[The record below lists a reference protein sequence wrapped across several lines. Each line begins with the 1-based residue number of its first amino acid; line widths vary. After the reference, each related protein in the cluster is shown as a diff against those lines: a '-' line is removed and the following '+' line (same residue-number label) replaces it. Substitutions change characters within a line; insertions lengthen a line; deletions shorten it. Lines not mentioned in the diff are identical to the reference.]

1 VISNILRLS
10 QKNSPLSATS
20 PSISKSILSRA
31 RGTLYLLLERLASIT
46 RPFLALCCLCCLC
59 FSSTLMETDDI
70 WPTDLSHPNPSFHHD
85 PSQPS
90 INTPSLASPLES
102 FSMGQSNSISR
113 AEISPVETPLARSQI
128 PSMVSDD
135 IHQPDDIATSQ
146 TQEQSSSRRLR
157 RRTRNVISQGPGS
170 TTTPSSSQS
179 EPYNWRGGRMQPTH
193 TTGRAPRP
201 LDAPLAVWDDP
212 LLTDEPDLRENPGQT
227 RPSTFRQSSYM
238 TRMASR
244 LMPRYTTASSTDTED
259 DTREEGRAVRRRLSD
274 RFSMAPDIQF
284 DPVRYDSTILAERRR
299 RIITRLRNRTPLGPS
314 DLPAQERNQPEN
326 RSDGTRSSTGARPI
340 EPPTS
345 ANGPA
350 TLSTQRPSTARSRF
364 SSLRNSIH
372 LSLTRLATPPDRASI
387 FHETD
392 AQSESPRLQMPAS
405 ASDTFL
411 PRLPTP
417 NLGLDL
423 DPTRAMTPLHLTNPT
438 PFRPPTPPPR
448 RLTPPPPPDGDVRR
462 LPHALRGGPT
472 RPRPGED
479 QAAMLSRLLSHAAAL
494 TAVSLVGDNQH
505 ALSDAR
511 DVGGDNVDGSFE
523 GFLQALQNGR
533 LAAALRNGGSEMGGG
548 SAAANGETNVTPVNF
563 FRMFR
568 FGTIGGGTGGN
579 TSTNNNSN
587 PVGRRLRRHQNQT
600 APSDAPNEEE
610 EGRMVPVIIVG
621 IRSMTSEEGAER
633 EGGNTTPPFFDM
645 LQDLAMEDEAPRGRA
660 GGFLRRTDGR
670 SRFSRSRR
678 PSLSSTFPANYDSQ
692 RHHRGNTVSSTS
704 SQPEAIPTAGT
715 SLMSLP
721 TVLSDT
727 PPGPNPPPT
736 TPADPSL
743 SALSSGTTTPN
754 RQSSTSS
761 ANHTPLFPNHARENG
776 ARRQTSIFEPTE
788 EESHA
793 SPRNPRRRRVSDSE
807 FSRYRN
813 YGLGS
818 SRRNGMVGDSGPSTE
833 GIESDSGR
841 SRRGQTET
849 TNRSWIIY
857 VLGGSYPEDHPILT
871 TPSLFTDVS
880 SKHPLLLLCIT
891 RCGFSHSWRMLTHS
905 EIDSLHP
912 MKICCSLLRCWVLRS
927 HL

>member
-1 VISNILRLS
+1 MGTDGVRSTDLCHLN
-10 QKNSPLSATS
+10 
-20 PSISKSILSRA
+20 PSI
-31 RGTLYLLLERLASIT
+31 
-46 RPFLALCCLCCLC
+46 
-59 FSSTLMETDDI
+59 
-70 WPTDLSHPNPSFHHD
+70 HHA
-85 PSQPS
+85 PPQPS
-90 INTPSLASPLES
+90 INPRSLPAHLES
-102 FSMGQSNSISR
+102 VNMGQSSSTSR
-113 AEISPVETPLARSQI
+113 AEIRPVETPPARSHM
-128 PSMVSDD
+128 PLMASDVTQQLSD
-135 IHQPDDIATSQ
+135 TATGQS
-146 TQEQSSSRRLR
+146 QEQTGSRRLR

-170 TTTPSSSQS
+170 IATPISSHN
-179 EPYNWRGGRMQPTH
+179 EPGELRSGGTQVEEILDRSSDSLEAPHQDSTDPSLSH
-193 TTGRAPRP
+193 RAS
-201 LDAPLAVWDDP
+201 
-212 LLTDEPDLRENPGQT
+212 PGQDSGQV
-227 RPSTFRQSSYM
+227 RPSTVRQSSYM

-244 LMPRYTTASSTDTED
+244 LMPRYTTASSTGSED
-259 DTREEGRAVRRRLSD
+259 DSREEGRAVRRRLSD
-274 RFSMAPDIQF
+274 RLSSGPDIQF
-284 DPVRYDSTILAERRR
+284 DPVRYDASIQAERRR
-299 RIITRLRNRTPLGPS
+299 RLIQISNRTPLEP
-314 DLPAQERNQPEN
+314 LHQTAQGGLRQLEE
-326 RSDGTRSSTGARPI
+326 SLDGAGSLAGAVPI

-345 ANGPA
+345 ASGPT
-350 TLSTQRPSTARSRF
+350 TLNSAAAHPQHAPRLSN
-364 SSLRNSIH
+364 LRNSIH
-372 LSLTRLATPPDRASI
+372 LSLTRFATPPDRASI

-392 AQSESPRLQMPAS
+392 TESEPHRLQVSAA

-423 DPTRAMTPLHLTNPT
+423 DPTRVMTPLHVTNPT
-438 PFRPPTPPPR
+438 PVRPPTPPPR
-448 RLTPPPPPDGDVRR
+448 RLTPPPPSDRDIRR

-548 SAAANGETNVTPVNF
+548 SAAASGEANVTPVNF

-568 FGTIGGGTGGN
+568 FGTIGSGNGGN
-579 TSTNNNSN
+579 TTSNNSN

-600 APSDAPNEEE
+600 SPGEVSNENDES
-610 EGRMVPVIIVG
+610 RMVPVIIVG

-633 EGGNTTPPFFDM
+633 DGGNATPPFFDM

-660 GGFLRRTDGR
+660 GSFLRRTDGR
-670 SRFSRSRR
+670 SRFSRPRR

-692 RHHRGNTVSSTS
+692 RHHRGNTISSTN
-704 SQPEAIPTAGT
+704 SQPEALPSASAGT

-727 PPGPNPPPT
+727 PPGPNPPPS

-754 RQSSTSS
+754 RQSSVSS
-761 ANHTPLFPNHARENG
+761 ATQTPISPGHTREGG

-788 EESHA
+788 EETHA
-793 SPRNPRRRRVSDSE
+793 APRNPRRRRLSDSE

-818 SRRNGMVGDSGPSTE
+818 SRRNGIVGDSGPSTE
-833 GIESDSGR
+833 GTDPDSGR

-880 SKHPLLLLCIT
+880 
-891 RCGFSHSWRMLTHS
+891 
-905 EIDSLHP
+905 
-912 MKICCSLLRCWVLRS
+912 
-927 HL
+927 